1 MKEVVDTHHGHT
13 RLLPLVPLVL
23 VAATAAH
30 DAERAPIAKGEVRAV
45 VLLDL
50 FWRLKFGIPCDSGGL
65 DVFVALYVLS
75 VDHIA
80 FHDAILDR
88 SYLDIPLNAID
99 ALRCMSYGCFL
110 RGRGRQT
117 YWSTSCLP
125 KLDRVRSAR

>member
-1 MKEVVDTHHGHT
+1 M
-13 RLLPLVPLVL
+13 
-23 VAATAAH
+23 
-30 DAERAPIAKGEVRAV
+30 RAV

-50 FWRLKFGIPCDSGGL
+50 LWRWKFGIPCDSGGL

-75 VDHIA
+75 VDRIA
-80 FHDAILDR
+80 FHNVILDR

-99 ALRCMSYGCFL
+99 ALRCKSYRCFL